1 MTSPADPAGTITSPA
16 NPRVRAALALRD
28 RRGREVAG
36 RLLVDGAREVAR
48 ALDGGHR
55 VELAFVDAAAEPS
68 DEAAATLA
76 RLAAHGT
83 ELVAVGGAALARLAY
98 GDRASGIIAVVV
110 APDTSIEGLI
120 GRLAGTPDPLLVVV
134 EDAEKPGNLGAIV
147 RSADG
152 AGATGVVAATDR
164 GPAADPWNPNAVR
177 ASLGTV
183 FTVPLAVAPTGDVLG
198 RLRAAGLGIVAARV
212 QAATLVQEVDL
223 TGPVAIAVGNEARGL
238 GPDWLAPDVV
248 GVRLPMLGAAD
259 SLNVAA
265 TAAILLYEARRQRDA
280 ADRAKRR

>member
-1 MTSPADPAGTITSPA
+1 MTSPADPSGTITSPA

-68 DEAAATLA
+68 DEAVATLA
-76 RLAAHGT
+76 RLAAHGP
-83 ELVAVGGAALARLAY
+83 ELVAVAGAALARLAY
-98 GDRASGIIAVVV
+98 GDRESGIIAVVV
-110 APDTSIEGLI
+110 APDTSLEGLAD
-120 GRLAGTPDPLLVVV
+120 RLAGTPDPLLIVV

-147 RSADG
+147 RTADG
-152 AGATGVVAATDR
+152 AGASGVVAATDR

-198 RLRAAGLGIVAARV
+198 RLRAAGLAIVAARV
-212 QAATLVQEVDL
+212 QAATPVQAVDL

-238 GPDWLAPDVV
+238 GPAWLAPDVV

-265 TAAILLYEARRQRDA
+265 TAAILLYEVRRQRDA
-280 ADRAKRR
+280 ADRVKRP